1 MRVSMTTRKSGSNT
15 DGRDNH
21 GRFTTGNSG
30 KPKGAKNRA
39 SLVALA
45 LFEGGVRDVATA
57 VIEQARA
64 GDLTAARIVLDKVL
78 PNAKERT
85 IALPDLPDT
94 STVTGVSRAQQAI
107 LEAVAAG
114 TITPGEAS
122 TLSSVLEQRRKALE
136 TMELE
141 QRLIALE
148 EARDEPA

>member
-1 MRVSMTTRKSGSNT
+1 MMTRKSGSST
-15 DGRDNH
+15 DGRDDR
-21 GRFTTGNSG
+21 GRFAAGNRG

-39 SLVALA
+39 SLVALE
-45 LFEGGVRDVATA
+45 LFEGGVHDIAAA
-57 VIEQARA
+57 VIDQARA

-85 IALPDLPDT
+85 IALPDLPTTDT
-94 STVTGVSRAQQAI
+94 AAGVSNAQQKI

-114 TITPGEAS
+114 VITPGEAS

-141 QRLIALE
+141 QRIIALE
-148 EARDEPA
+148 EARHEPA